1 MGISISQ
8 SFSWRVLNYVIYI
21 EEVSICFFTGEML
34 HISDFHQKTLKG
46 GLAGPLI
53 QGVQVDKKELPQ
65 YQKCK
70 SMKVFYWKHELEVTF
85 LKLKSIIRIST
96 ATKMILVQTVEKDFK
111 KIFFDKLLLPV
122 SLFTMEKLRQS
133 LIDKQ

>member
-70 SMKVFYWKHELEVTF
+70 SRKVFY
-85 LKLKSIIRIST
+85 
-96 ATKMILVQTVEKDFK
+96 
-111 KIFFDKLLLPV
+111 
-122 SLFTMEKLRQS
+122 
-133 LIDKQ
+133 